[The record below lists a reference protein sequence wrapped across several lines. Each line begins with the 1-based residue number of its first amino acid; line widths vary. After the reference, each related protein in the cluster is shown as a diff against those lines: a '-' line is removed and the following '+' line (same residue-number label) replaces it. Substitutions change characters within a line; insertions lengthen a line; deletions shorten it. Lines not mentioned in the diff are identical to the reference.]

1 MNRPKALFRETLVV
15 WLAVLVVCV
24 QIVVTYARLPARE
37 LYHVTGSG
45 LSGGASR
52 LLVFLNYPTALIAI
66 GIVGL
71 VFRQLDSAA
80 LKAAA
85 VLAVVLSAAVF
96 WPGVVDQADLDARP
110 VNAIAAIGVGLALG
124 LTVAA
129 RRRGQWPAT
138 ARLSGD
144 RVRLAVTALLLLAA
158 PPWLAADLGF
168 FLDDV
173 PLLGWLY
180 RTGAPPHNEAGLAAA
195 IPSVHHGHHHGMDGV
210 LLVTS
215 ALLLSRVLPAIGGSL
230 RALSAVYLSLML
242 AYGAGNIANDFWL
255 EQVVKRGWTGWEIP
269 SVLEPRLEWAWGVIV
284 AGAAVIWWAW
294 FRDERRVSPRSG
306 S

>member
-1 MNRPKALFRETLVV
+1 M
-15 WLAVLVVCV
+15 CV
-24 QIVVTYARLPARE
+24 EILVTYARLSARE
-37 LYHVTGSG
+37 LYHVTGTG

-66 GIVGL
+66 GVVGL
-71 VFRQLDSAA
+71 VFRQLESAA
-80 LKAAA
+80 LKAVAII
-85 VLAVVLSAAVF
+85 AVVLSAAVF

-129 RRRGQWPAT
+129 RRRAATVT

-144 RVRLAVTALLLLAA
+144 RVRLGLAALLLLAA

-180 RTGAPPHNEAGLAAA
+180 RTGAPPHNEAGLAVV

-210 LLVTS
+210 LLVLS
-215 ALLLSRVLPAIGGSL
+215 ALLLSRVLPTIGGSL
-230 RALSAVYLSLML
+230 RALSAAYLSLML

-269 SVLEPRLEWAWGVIV
+269 SVLEPRVEWAWGVIV
-284 AGAAVIWWAW
+284 AGAAVIWWIW
-294 FRDERRVSPRSG
+294 FRDERRVSPVSG